1 MPRLARY
8 PIKIQ
13 LPTAVRVAC
22 CCFSF
27 VDIIIKIGPSRRDKR
42 HCCLLSVLEIGDI
55 HTEVIR
61 GISDI
66 LRFLC
71 RFPAAARRT
80 GAAMTNEATQRTRE
94 PLRAFLQQPM
104 APSSRGAFS
113 CRNRRFCLLGQL
125 RPPQP
130 PMGAPARLRRGR
142 VRLRAWKR
150 RQRVKESLRELTSR
164 FK

>member
-1 MPRLARY
+1 MLRLARYPRY

-22 CCFSF
+22 CFFSF
-27 VDIIIKIGPSRRDKR
+27 VVIIIKISPSRRDKR
-42 HCCLLSVLEIGDI
+42 FCYLLSVLEIGDI

-80 GAAMTNEATQRTRE
+80 GAAMTNEATQRTSE

-104 APSSRGAFS
+104 APSSCGAFS
-113 CRNRRFCLLGQL
+113 CRNRLFCLLG
-125 RPPQP
+125 
-130 PMGAPARLRRGR
+130 
-142 VRLRAWKR
+142 
-150 RQRVKESLRELTSR
+150 
-164 FK
+164 

>member
-1 MPRLARY
+1 MLRLVRY

-22 CCFSF
+22 CFFSF
-27 VDIIIKIGPSRRDKR
+27 VDIIIKISPPRRDKR
-42 HCCLLSVLEIGDI
+42 YCCLLSVLEICNT

-71 RFPAAARRT
+71 RFSAAARRT
-80 GAAMTNEATQRTRE
+80 GAAMTNEATQRTSE

-104 APSSRGAFS
+104 APSSCGAFS
-113 CRNRRFCLLGQL
+113 CRNRHFCLLG
-125 RPPQP
+125 
-130 PMGAPARLRRGR
+130 
-142 VRLRAWKR
+142 
-150 RQRVKESLRELTSR
+150 
-164 FK
+164 